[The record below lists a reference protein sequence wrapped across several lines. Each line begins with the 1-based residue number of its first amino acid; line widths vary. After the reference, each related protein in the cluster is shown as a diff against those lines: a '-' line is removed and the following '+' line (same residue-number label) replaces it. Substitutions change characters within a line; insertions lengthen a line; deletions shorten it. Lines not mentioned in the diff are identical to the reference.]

1 MSQSVAIFQKD
12 LKAVAH
18 AMADRDIRYYLNG
31 VLVEC
36 NGHQTRLVA
45 TDGHR
50 LHAVVQETTAPIV
63 DPVSFIVPADMVKL
77 CIKAK
82 QPRGT
87 KEDAV
92 IYLTFNA
99 GKIEARLPDG
109 TTIMGAS
116 VDGKFPDYGRL
127 IPRGKIE
134 QSPAVVQPEYAL
146 DACKGL
152 RDFLSYSSSKPCPVG
167 LAYRGTDAAILSHG
181 GFTAL
186 VMPYRADVTES
197 ADMRL
202 SSPLEAPQHLRAVA

>member
-1 MSQSVAIFQKD
+1 MAQLIAIFQKD

-31 VLVEC
+31 VLIEC
-36 NGHQTRLVA
+36 NGSQTRLVA
-45 TDGHR
+45 TDGYR
-50 LHAVVQETTAPIV
+50 LHAVVQETTALTV
-63 DPVSFIVPADMVKL
+63 EPVSFIIPADMVKL

-92 IYLTFNA
+92 IYLTFDA

-109 TTIMGAS
+109 TSIMGAA

-127 IPRGKIE
+127 IPRGKVN

-152 RDFLSYSSSKPCPVG
+152 RDFLSYPSSKPCPVG

-197 ADMRL
+197 VDNRL
-202 SSPLEAPQHLRAVA
+202 ASPIQAPQLLRAVA